1 MDRARLMAMVETLG
15 AAFAAQGMRRHVEE
29 LRLYWQALARGLAQS
44 GRRLEVSWSEDLVVE
59 WFRVLKLPPHQ
70 HDYPIR
76 APSSPCPRCR
86 APEGHAVEV
95 KTGLTFPEGRK
106 AVCTVCGSAWLE
118 LDADVRP
125 AVVAFRKKAR

>member
-1 MDRARLMAMVETLG
+1 MDRPRLMAMVETLG
-15 AAFAAQGMRRHVEE
+15 SAFAARGMRRHVEE
-29 LRLYWQALARGLAQS
+29 LRLYWQALARGLVQG

-76 APSSPCPRCR
+76 PPSSPCPRCR

-106 AVCTVCGSAWLE
+106 AVCTVCSA
-118 LDADVRP
+118 
-125 AVVAFRKKAR
+125 

>member
-15 AAFAAQGMRRHVEE
+15 SAFAARGMRRHVEE
-29 LRLYWQALARGLAQS
+29 LRLYWQALARGAQG
-44 GRRLEVSWSEDLVVE
+44 GRRPEVSWSEDLVVE

-70 HDYPIR
+70 HDYPVR
-76 APSSPCPRCR
+76 PPSSACPRCR

-106 AVCTVCGSAWLE
+106 AVCTMCGSAWLE
-118 LDADVRP
+118 LDAEVRP
-125 AVVAFRKKAR
+125 ALVDVRRKAR